1 MTPDTGQHLELLVG
15 TLAAILVGLHRLLKQ
30 KRLGS
35 LRVTIE
41 NIPDN
46 STKCK
51 EDTRPR
57 KVDGRKTDTDLQSE
71 QHTQQQGRR

>member
-1 MTPDTGQHLELLVG
+1 MQPDIQQHIEVTLG
-15 TLAAILVGLHRLLKQ
+15 TLLAIAVILHRLLKQ
-30 KRLGS
+30 KRLGN

-41 NIPDN
+41 NIPNN

-51 EDTRPR
+51 EDTSPR